1 MENLK
6 DLLDEKNI
14 SFSKEIYNELKND
27 EATIKLTKNL
37 LKDIKKDFKHKDLNS
52 IHKDRR
58 TALELIYIMLSNFT
72 FTWVREAKY
81 NDNYVYNRYMQL
93 NSRILKKQVGTGNEE
108 TRYKLILKLL
118 IDKKYIEK
126 GLGPKRGV
134 KSTSYK
140 INDKYYN
147 VNIEKHI
154 LNSEYAKKRHEINIR
169 EKLISSIDNTI
180 ALNELQNLNRIEL
193 PSLEEVRK
201 HLKLYSKR
209 KWKNK
214 KGKQLKVLGKKKR
227 ENQFIY
233 VEDYVKL
240 YELLKNNF
248 NSPQILGQNGGHR
261 VVSKFN
267 MMPSLVRE
275 LFRVKT
281 NSNRLVGL
289 DFSCFHPSLAIRK
302 FQGANNQIVTHEEVA
317 EFLKT
322 KKKYSKNTDIELRQ
336 IAKKEHLSFFNKE
349 VKHMRNSRIYSF
361 YAEKHPDLLSKV
373 EKDKIEKGYKN
384 TSRMLFTA
392 ETKIMTKIIKR
403 CQAIG
408 ITTIYVYDE
417 LLVDE
422 LRVEEVRQIME
433 NVCNEQKLNVEIK

>member
-6 DLLDEKNI
+6 DLLDEKYI

-27 EATIKLTKNL
+27 EATIKLPKNL
-37 LKDIKKDFKHKDLNS
+37 LKDLLKDFKHKDLNI
-52 IHKDRR
+52 IHKDRG
-58 TALELIYIMLSNFT
+58 TALELIYMMLSNFT

-81 NDNYVYNRYMQL
+81 NDNYVYNRYIQL

-108 TRYKLILKLL
+108 TRYKCILKLL

-140 INDKYYN
+140 INDKYYK
-147 VNIEKHI
+147 VNIEEHI
-154 LNSEYAKKRHEINIR
+154 LESEYAKKRHEINIR
-169 EKLISSIDNTI
+169 EKLISSLYNTI
-180 ALNELQNLNRIEL
+180 ALNELQNLNRIEM

-233 VEDYVKL
+233 VEDYLKL

-248 NSPQILGQNGGHR
+248 NNPKILSENAGYR
-261 VVSKFN
+261 IATKFN
-267 MMPSLVRE
+267 MMPSLIRE
-275 LFRVKT
+275 LFKVKT
-281 NSNRLVGL
+281 NSGKLVGL
-289 DFSCFHPSLAIRK
+289 DFSCFHPNLAIRK

-322 KKKYSKNTDIELRQ
+322 KKKYSKNTDAELRQ

-349 VKHMRNSRIYSF
+349 VKHMKNSKIYS
-361 YAEKHPDLLSKV
+361 YYEEKHPELLSKV

-392 ETKIMTKIIKR
+392 ETKIMTEIIKR

-417 LLVDE
+417 LLVEESHVDE
-422 LRVEEVRQIME
+422 VKKIME
-433 NVCNEQKLNVEIK
+433 QVCIGQKLNVEIK

>member
-1 MENLK
+1 
-6 DLLDEKNI
+6 
-14 SFSKEIYNELKND
+14 
-27 EATIKLTKNL
+27 
-37 LKDIKKDFKHKDLNS
+37 
-52 IHKDRR
+52 
-58 TALELIYIMLSNFT
+58 
-72 FTWVREAKY
+72 
-81 NDNYVYNRYMQL
+81 
-93 NSRILKKQVGTGNEE
+93 
-108 TRYKLILKLL
+108 
-118 IDKKYIEK
+118 
-126 GLGPKRGV
+126 
-134 KSTSYK
+134 
-140 INDKYYN
+140 
-147 VNIEKHI
+147 
-154 LNSEYAKKRHEINIR
+154 
-169 EKLISSIDNTI
+169 
-180 ALNELQNLNRIEL
+180 
-193 PSLEEVRK
+193 
-201 HLKLYSKR
+201 
-209 KWKNK
+209 
-214 KGKQLKVLGKKKR
+214 LKVLGKKKR

-392 ETKIMTKIIKR
+392 ETKIMTKIIKN
-403 CQAIG
+403 CQARG

-417 LLVDE
+417 LLVEESHVDE
-422 LRVEEVRQIME
+422 VKKIMKQ
-433 NVCNEQKLNVEIK
+433 VCNEQKLNVEIK